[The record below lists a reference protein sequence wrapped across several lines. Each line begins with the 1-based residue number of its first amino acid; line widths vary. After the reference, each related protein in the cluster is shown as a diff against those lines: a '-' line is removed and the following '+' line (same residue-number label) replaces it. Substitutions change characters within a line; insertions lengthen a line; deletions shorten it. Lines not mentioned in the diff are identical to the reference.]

1 MRCQVLG
8 GGERGVSTRGPE
20 EGIERGASGGGWAA
34 GVNAQALN
42 TQAPR
47 L

>member
-1 MRCQVLG
+1 MRRQVLG
-8 GGERGVSTRGPE
+8 GGERGVSIRGPE
-20 EGIERGASGGGWAA
+20 EGIERGARGWAA